1 MAHPSVSVIIPAC
14 NEAETIGAVVS
25 SIRALHPDFEIIVID
40 DGSQDETSSA
50 ALAAGAKVYAH
61 PYNIGNGAAVKSGIR
76 VAEGEFLVMMDAD
89 GQHNPAEIKKLLA
102 ELPEYD
108 MVVGARNHSGQA
120 SLGRALGNRIYSW
133 FASYVAKFPIQ
144 DLTSGFRAIKADLA
158 KSFLYLL
165 PNTYSYPTTITLGV
179 LRSGRTLTYVP
190 IEVNARRRGSSQ
202 IKLIKD
208 GARFFMIIVR
218 ICTLY
223 SPMRV
228 FLPVSFSMF
237 LLGIGMVPLHLPVG
251 RALHEH
257 ECAAVHDLYR
267 HFHDESGF
275 RADFP
280 DAIRAA
286 WRRTSAAGFKR
297 RKSAG
302 AQWRGAKWRRSATP
316 LTTPVAALARSS
328 PLPRLGPAE
337 ALAPGSLQSS
347 PATFLLRRAGSKLTV
362 TTWRAS

>member
-1 MAHPSVSVIIPAC
+1 MAQPSVSVIIPAC

-40 DGSQDETSSA
+40 DGSQDETASA
-50 ALAAGAKVYAH
+50 ALAAGARVYAH

-89 GQHNPAEIKKLLA
+89 GQHDPAEIRKLLA

-108 MVVGARNHSGQA
+108 MVVGARNHRGQA

-190 IEVNARRRGSSQ
+190 IEVNARRQGSSQ

-237 LLGIGMVPLHLPVG
+237 LLGLGWY
-251 RALHEH
+251 
-257 ECAAVHDLYR
+257 LY
-267 HFHDESGF
+267 
-275 RADFP
+275 
-280 DAIRAA
+280 
-286 WRRTSAAGFKR
+286 
-297 RKSAG
+297 
-302 AQWRGAKWRRSATP
+302 
-316 LTTPVAALARSS
+316 
-328 PLPRLGPAE
+328 
-337 ALAPGSLQSS
+337 
-347 PATFLLRRAGSKLTV
+347 TFLSDGRFTNMSALLFTTSIVIFMMSLVSEQISQMRFERRGSE
-362 TTWRAS
+362 RARPVSVDSLKSQPGIDDRAE